1 METNLAQVEPFL
13 DMFAFVKEQ
22 INVSAIILFGSR
34 ARGIAKEHNDYD
46 FIIVGDFSEPYLE
59 RSDWF
64 LEKAPALLMDLFCYT
79 PQEFE
84 MLFSTYTLT
93 AIDAIGEG
101 IVIYGEEWV
110 QPYQARYQR
119 LIELGMSKV

>member
-22 INVSAIILFGSR
+22 INVSAIILFGFR

-46 FIIVGDFSEPYLE
+46 FIIVGDFSEPDLE

-64 LEKAPALLMDLFCYT
+64 LEKFLHYLWIYFVIHLKNLKC
-79 PQEFE
+79 
-84 MLFSTYTLT
+84 FS
-93 AIDAIGEG
+93 
-101 IVIYGEEWV
+101 
-110 QPYQARYQR
+110 QR
-119 LIELGMSKV
+119 IL

>member
-1 METNLAQVEPFL
+1 
-13 DMFAFVKEQ
+13 
-22 INVSAIILFGSR
+22 
-34 ARGIAKEHNDYD
+34 
-46 FIIVGDFSEPYLE
+46 
-59 RSDWF
+59 
-64 LEKAPALLMDLFCYT
+64 MDLFCYT

-119 LIELGMSKV
+119 FIELGMSKVKCTMHIPMMDKYTPYLP